1 MRIWPWI
8 LESEKAV
15 VKYNILYNMPAVS
28 PVLTQFFDTVI
39 DKLLLFFLIGDCFCL
54 QVTGLKETDITNQ

>member
-1 MRIWPWI
+1 M
-8 LESEKAV
+8 L
-15 VKYNILYNMPAVS
+15 AVS

-39 DKLLLFFLIGDCFCL
+39 DELLLFFLIGDCFCL